1 MSPDDRNLSRPIR
14 GAELADHPS
23 RPRGRESPP
32 ETILDQK
39 WLLVLSGVVVTN
51 LQGNSNAAWLRETV
65 TFLPGNSLSLGL
77 GPSEGP
83 LKYAISHYSIP
94 TPSQDPRDYDL
105 VFSLEEW
112 APFASLSAIF
122 DQSQSINAGYAV
134 DVWRPRHFMHAVKFP
149 DVTQTIDRIFTGI
162 SVDVAISDND
172 AFIYRLGYHIT
183 LLGRIAFAATGSI
196 VG

>member
-1 MSPDDRNLSRPIR
+1 MTEVFPDQFAGQNWLITP
-14 GAELADHPS
+14 AALAV
-23 RPRGRESPP
+23 GESPP

-105 VFSLEEW
+105 VFSVEEW

-134 DVWRPRHFMHAVKFP
+134 EVWRPRHFMHALEYP
-149 DVTQTIDRIFTGI
+149 DVTQPIDRIFTGI
-162 SVDVAISDND
+162 SVDVGISDND
-172 AFIYRLGYHIT
+172 AFILKLGYHIT